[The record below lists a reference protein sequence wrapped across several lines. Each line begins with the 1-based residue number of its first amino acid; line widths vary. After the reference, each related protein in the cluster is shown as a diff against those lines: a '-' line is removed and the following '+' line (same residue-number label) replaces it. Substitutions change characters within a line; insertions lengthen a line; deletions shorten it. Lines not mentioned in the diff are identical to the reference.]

1 MSKSNSELILMVYD
15 FETIIDRT
23 SKNSVKWTLMK
34 RITGLDDLIP
44 LWVADMDFTAPPEV
58 VEALKER
65 AAHPIYG
72 YTAPT
77 EGYHNGLI
85 NWLDRRHGWSGVEKD
100 WILYTPGVVAGFSI
114 AIQAYSQPGDK
125 VVIQPPVYHP
135 FKRQILSTGRQI
147 VENPLKIVDGYYE
160 MDFGDLAEK
169 IDDRT
174 KMIILCS
181 PHNPVSRVWKREEL
195 EKLVKV
201 CEEKNILIVSDEIHN
216 DLILGEIKHTPT
228 ATISED
234 ALQRTV
240 TLVAPSKTF
249 NLAGLTN
256 ANAIIPNKKLREAFR
271 SQASKGSG
279 HGNIFGMVAQDAAY
293 NRGEAWLEELLTYLR
308 GNLMYLEEFIGEKI
322 PGLKLYPL
330 EGTYL
335 AWVDCTSLGMND
347 EELNE
352 FMLKKA
358 KLWLDEGTM
367 FGTGGSMFMR
377 INIACP
383 RSILK
388 QALENLEKAV
398 NKL

>member
-1 MSKSNSELILMVYD
+1 MSEFASELIILGYD

-23 SKNSVKWTLMK
+23 SKNSTKWTTMK
-34 RITGLDDLIP
+34 SRKGVDDLIP
-44 LWVADMDFTAPPEV
+44 LWIADMDFSVPPEV

-72 YTAPT
+72 YTVPT
-77 EGYHNGLI
+77 EGYYNGLI
-85 NWLDRRHGWSGVEKD
+85 NWMDRRHGWSGIEKD
-100 WILYTPGVVAGFSI
+100 WILYTPGVVAGFTI

-135 FKRQILSTGRQI
+135 FKNNILGTGRQI

-160 MDFGDLAEK
+160 MDFEDLAEK
-169 IDDRT
+169 IDERT
-174 KMIILCS
+174 KMILLCS
-181 PHNPVSRVWKREEL
+181 PHNPVGRVFKRDEL
-195 EKLVKV
+195 EKLVEI
-201 CEEKNILIVSDEIHN
+201 CEEKDILIISDEIHN

-228 ATISED
+228 AIISEG
-234 ALQRTV
+234 AMNRTV

-256 ANAIIPNKKLREAFR
+256 ANAIIPNKKLRDAFKG
-271 SQASKGSG
+271 QASKGTG
-279 HGNIFGMVAQDAAY
+279 LRNIFGMVAQDAAY
-293 NRGEAWLEELLTYLR
+293 NKGEAWLEELLTYLR
-308 GNLMYLEEFIGEKI
+308 GNLKYLEEFLAEKI

-335 AWVDCTSLGMND
+335 AWVDCTSLGMNL

-358 KLWLDEGTM
+358 KLWLNDGSM

-377 INIACP
+377 INLASP
-383 RSILK
+383 RSQLK
-388 QALENLEKAV
+388 KALENLEKAV
-398 NKL
+398 NEL

>member
-1 MSKSNSELILMVYD
+1 MVYD

-308 GNLMYLEEFIGEKI
+308 GNLKYLEEFIAEKI

>member
-1 MSKSNSELILMVYD
+1 MVYD

-23 SKNSVKWTLMK
+23 TKNSAKWTLMK
-34 RITGLDDLIP
+34 RLTGLDDLIP

-65 AAHPIYG
+65 ATHPIYG
-72 YTAPT
+72 YTVPT
-77 EGYHNGLI
+77 EGYYNGLI
-85 NWLDRRHGWSGVEKD
+85 NWMAKHHGWSGVEKD

-125 VVIQPPVYHP
+125 VVIQPPVYYP
-135 FKRQILSTGRQI
+135 FKNQILSTGRQV

-160 MDFGDLAEK
+160 MDFEDLAEK
-169 IDDRT
+169 IDERT

-195 EKLVKV
+195 EKLVEV

-228 ATISED
+228 ATISEE
-234 ALQRTV
+234 AIQRTV

-279 HGNIFGMVAQDAAY
+279 HSNIFGMVAQDAAY
-293 NRGEAWLEELLTYLR
+293 NKGEAWLEELLTYLR
-308 GNLMYLEEFIGEKI
+308 GNLKYLEEFIAEKI

-358 KLWLDEGTM
+358 KLWLDEGTL

-377 INIACP
+377 INLACP
-383 RSILK
+383 RSLLK
-388 QALENLEKAV
+388 KALENLEKAV
-398 NKL
+398 NELLVT

>member
-1 MSKSNSELILMVYD
+1 MVYD

-23 SKNSVKWTLMK
+23 TKNSAKWTLMK
-34 RITGLDDLIP
+34 RLTGLDDLIP

-65 AAHPIYG
+65 ATHPIYG
-72 YTAPT
+72 YTVPT
-77 EGYHNGLI
+77 EGYYNGLI
-85 NWLDRRHGWSGVEKD
+85 NWMAKHHGWSGVEKD

-125 VVIQPPVYHP
+125 VVIQPPVYYP
-135 FKRQILSTGRQI
+135 FKNQILSTGRQV

-160 MDFGDLAEK
+160 MDFEDLAEK
-169 IDDRT
+169 IDERT

-195 EKLVKV
+195 EKLVEV

-228 ATISED
+228 ATISEE
-234 ALQRTV
+234 AIQRTV

-279 HGNIFGMVAQDAAY
+279 HSNIFGMVAQDAAY
-293 NRGEAWLEELLTYLR
+293 NKGEAWLEELLTYLR
-308 GNLMYLEEFIGEKI
+308 GNLKYLEEFIAEKI

-358 KLWLDEGTM
+358 KLWLDEGTL

-377 INIACP
+377 INLACP
-383 RSILK
+383 RSLLK

-398 NKL
+398 NELLVT

>member
-1 MSKSNSELILMVYD
+1 LVYD
-15 FETIIDRT
+15 FETIVDRT
-23 SKNSVKWTLMK
+23 SKNSAKWTLMK
-34 RITGLDDLIP
+34 RLTGFDDLIP

-65 AAHPIYG
+65 ATHPIYG
-72 YTAPT
+72 YTVPT
-77 EGYHNGLI
+77 EGYYNGLI
-85 NWLDRRHGWSGVEKD
+85 NWMDKRHGWSGVEKD

-125 VVIQPPVYHP
+125 VVIQPPVYYP
-135 FKRQILSTGRQI
+135 FKRQILGTGRQV

-160 MDFGDLAEK
+160 MDFEDVAEK
-169 IDDRT
+169 IDERT

-228 ATISED
+228 ATISEE
-234 ALQRTV
+234 AIQRTV

-293 NRGEAWLEELLTYLR
+293 NKGEAWLEELLTYLR
-308 GNLMYLEEFIGEKI
+308 GNLKYLEEFIAEKI

-358 KLWLDEGTM
+358 KLWLDEGTL

-383 RSILK
+383 RSLLK

-398 NKL
+398 NELLVT

>member
-1 MSKSNSELILMVYD
+1 MVYD
-15 FETIIDRT
+15 FDTIIDRT

-34 RITGLDDLIP
+34 RVTGLDDLIP

-72 YTAPT
+72 YTVPT
-77 EGYHNGLI
+77 EGYYNGLI
-85 NWLDRRHGWSGVEKD
+85 NWMDKRHGWSGVEKD

-125 VVIQPPVYHP
+125 VVIQPPVYYP
-135 FKRQILSTGRQI
+135 FKRQILGTGRQV

-160 MDFGDLAEK
+160 MDFEDLAEK
-169 IDDRT
+169 IDERT
-174 KMIILCS
+174 RMIILCS

-195 EKLVKV
+195 EKLVEV
-201 CEEKNILIVSDEIHN
+201 CEEKDILIVSDEIHN

-228 ATISED
+228 ATISEE
-234 ALQRTV
+234 AFQRTI

-279 HGNIFGMVAQDAAY
+279 HNNIFGMVAQDAAY
-293 NRGEAWLEELLTYLR
+293 NKGEAWLEELLTYLR
-308 GNLMYLEEFIGEKI
+308 GNLKYLEEFIAKKI
-322 PGLKLYPL
+322 PGLELFPL

-358 KLWLDEGTM
+358 KLWLDEGTL

-377 INIACP
+377 INLACP
-383 RSILK
+383 RSLLK

-398 NKL
+398 NQLSVT